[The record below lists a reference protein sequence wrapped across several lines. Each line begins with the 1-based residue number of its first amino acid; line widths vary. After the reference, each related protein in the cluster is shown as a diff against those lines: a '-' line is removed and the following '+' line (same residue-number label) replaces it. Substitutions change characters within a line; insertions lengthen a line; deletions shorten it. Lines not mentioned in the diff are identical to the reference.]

1 MSFPDQAPARMALSP
16 SQAPR
21 QALILNGNNML
32 ERAVLH
38 NLREQSPTIHVVDV
52 FRQQLR
58 EWLKGE
64 HPGKQLSEAEITEL
78 IAQHSDN
85 TDDEKNGCWVY
96 YPWRNTL
103 VHCLSKEEF
112 IRVRTLRNLHKITP
126 EEQESLSAAKVGV
139 VGLSVGQ
146 SVAIS
151 LVMERIC
158 GSLRIADF
166 DTVELSNLNRIRSS
180 MIHQGEL
187 KTTIVARE
195 IAEIDPFIEVTCYDK
210 GLQADNI
217 HDFLDG
223 LDLVVDECDSLEMKI
238 LLRRACRE
246 RGIPV
251 VMDTSDSLMLDVERF
266 DLEPKRPI
274 FHGLIDE
281 DSTIDWQNLQQRM
294 QLLTQIIE
302 PQKASKRAQESLS
315 EIGKTITTWPQ
326 LATDVAMGGAFAAKI
341 IRQIIL
347 GDTIP
352 SGRFR
357 MDIVSQFQS
366 NAAYQLLAQ
375 VKHV

>member
-1 MSFPDQAPARMALSP
+1 MASSP

-21 QALILNGNNML
+21 QALILSGNNLL

-38 NLREQSPTIHVVDV
+38 NIREQSPTIHVVDV
-52 FRQQLR
+52 FQQQLR
-58 EWLKGE
+58 EWIKAE
-64 HPGKQLSEAEITEL
+64 HPDKQLTEDEQNL
-78 IAQHSDN
+78 LVSKYSDPA
-85 TDDEKNGCWVY
+85 DDEKNGSWVY

-112 IRVRTLRNLHKITP
+112 IRVRTIRNLHKITAK
-126 EEQESLSAAKVGV
+126 EQDTLSAAKVGV

-158 GSLRIADF
+158 GGIRIADF
-166 DTVELSNLNRIRSS
+166 DTLELSNLNRIRSS

-210 GLQADNI
+210 GLHASNLE
-217 HDFLDG
+217 DFLDG

-238 LLRRACRE
+238 MLRKACRE
-246 RGIPV
+246 KGIPV

-266 DLEPKRPI
+266 DLEPNRPI

-281 DSTIDWQNLQQRM
+281 SAAIDWQNSQQRM
-294 QLLTQIIE
+294 QVLAQIIE
-302 PQKASKRAQESLS
+302 PQKASMRAQQSLG
-315 EIGKTITTWPQ
+315 EIGKSITTWPQ
-326 LATDVAMGGAFAAKI
+326 LASDVAMGGAFAAKI
-341 IRQIIL
+341 VRQILL
-347 GDTIP
+347 GDNIP

-357 MDIVSQFQS
+357 MDIVNQFQTHAS
-366 NAAYQLLAQ
+366 FQTVSLKYA
-375 VKHV
+375 

>member
-1 MSFPDQAPARMALSP
+1 MADNNR
-16 SQAPR
+16 QAPR
-21 QALILNGNNML
+21 QALILNGNNLL

-38 NLREQSPTIHVVDV
+38 NIREQSPTLQIVDV
-52 FRQQLR
+52 FNAQLR
-58 EWLKGE
+58 EWIKAE
-64 HPGKQLSEAEITEL
+64 HPEKNLSEEEMNHAMS
-78 IAQHSDN
+78 QHRDSEDA
-85 TDDEKNGCWVY
+85 EKNGSWVY

-103 VHCLSKEEF
+103 VHCLSREQF
-112 IRVRTLRNLHKITP
+112 IRVRTVRNLHKITS
-126 EEQESLSAAKVGV
+126 EEQFNLENCKVGV

-158 GSLRIADF
+158 GSIRVADF
-166 DTVELSNLNRIRSS
+166 DSLDLSNLNRIRSS

-195 IAEIDPFIEVTCYDK
+195 IAEIDPYIEVSCYDK
-210 GLQADNI
+210 GLQPENI

-223 LDLVVDECDSLEMKI
+223 LDLVVDECDNLETKI
-238 LLRRACRE
+238 MLRKACRE

-266 DLEPKRPI
+266 DLEPDRPI

-281 DSTIDWQNLQQRM
+281 SITIDWNDPRQRM
-294 QLLTQIIE
+294 QALLSIIE
-302 PQKASKRAQESLS
+302 PEKASPRAQQSLG

-326 LATDVAMGGAFAAKI
+326 LATDVAMGGAFAAKV
-341 IRQIIL
+341 IRQIL
-347 GDTIP
+347 LQDTIP

-357 MDIVSQFQS
+357 MNILEHYQQ
-366 NAAYQLLAQ
+366 NAIYKTTNQA
-375 VKHV
+375 KHV

>member
-1 MSFPDQAPARMALSP
+1 MHFPDYAPTRMAQSS

-21 QALILNGNNML
+21 QALILSGNNLL

-38 NLREQSPTIHVVDV
+38 NLREQSPMIQVVDV
-52 FRQQLR
+52 FQQQLR
-58 EWLKGE
+58 EWLKAE
-64 HPGKQLSEAEITEL
+64 HPDKQLSEAEINHLASLHT
-78 IAQHSDN
+78 DP
-85 TDDEKNGCWVY
+85 TDDEKNGAWIY
-96 YPWRNTL
+96 YPWRNAL
-103 VHCLSKEEF
+103 VHCLSREEF
-112 IRVRTLRNLHKITP
+112 IRVRTIRNLHKITSD
-126 EEQESLSAAKVGV
+126 EQGILSSAKVGV

-166 DTVELSNLNRIRSS
+166 DTLELSNLNRIRSS

-195 IAEIDPFIEVTCYDK
+195 IAEIDPFIEVSCYDK
-210 GLQADNI
+210 GLQADNL

-223 LDLVVDECDSLEMKI
+223 LHLVVDECDSLEMKI
-238 LLRRACRE
+238 MLRKACRE
-246 RGIPV
+246 KGIPV

-266 DLEPKRPI
+266 DLEPNRPI
-274 FHGLIDE
+274 FHGLINE
-281 DSTIDWQNLQQRM
+281 EELIDWQNPQQRM
-294 QLLTQIIE
+294 RLLSQIIE
-302 PQKASKRAQESLS
+302 PQNASMRAQQSLS

-341 IRQIIL
+341 IRQILL
-347 GDTIP
+347 GETIP

-366 NAAYQLLAQ
+366 NATFQTIEQ

>member
-1 MSFPDQAPARMALSP
+1 MALSP

-38 NLREQSPTIHVVDV
+38 NLREQSPSLHVVDV
-52 FRQQLR
+52 FQQQLR

-64 HPGKQLSEAEITEL
+64 HPGKQLTEEEISRL
-78 IAQHSDN
+78 IAQRIDHA
-85 TDDEKNGCWVY
+85 DDEKSGTWVY

-112 IRVRTLRNLHKITP
+112 IRVRTLRNLHKITA
-126 EEQESLSAAKVGV
+126 EEQETLSAARVGV

-166 DTVELSNLNRIRSS
+166 DTLELSNLNRIRSS

-195 IAEIDPFIEVTCYDK
+195 ISEIDPFIEVTCYDK
-210 GLQADNI
+210 GLQTDNL

-223 LDLVVDECDSLEMKI
+223 LDLVVDECDSIEMKI
-238 LLRRACRE
+238 MLRRACRE
-246 RGIPV
+246 KGIPV

-266 DLEPKRPI
+266 DLEPQRPI

-281 DSTIDWQNLQQRM
+281 NAGIDWQNPQQRM

-302 PQKASKRAQESLS
+302 PHHASNRAQQSLT
-315 EIGKTITTWPQ
+315 EIGKSITTWPQ

-347 GDTIP
+347 GDSIP

-366 NAAYQLLAQ
+366 NATYQMLPQ